1 MRTGQ
6 SCSNL
11 KRVRSQRA
19 ALDARPELTA
29 TARALQV
36 ARAQMAAEAMGLV
49 LRGGGRPLPPDL
61 LSDLQLV
68 FSRLVTED
76 DMYPLA
82 GISTPSR
89 LARFLDQQ
97 QSMIVRV
104 AGCARRR
111 SCSAGGRQGQR
122 GRGREPGSV
131 P

>member
-1 MRTGQ
+1 MGDSILTRADREALDAHGAE
-6 SCSNL
+6 L
-11 KRVRSQRA
+11 LELEERYGSQRA

-36 ARAQMAAEAMGLV
+36 ARAQMAAEAMGLE

-76 DMYPLA
+76 DMDPLA

-89 LARFLDQQ
+89 LARFLDQHA
-97 QSMIVRV
+97 VDDR
-104 AGCARRR
+104 A
-111 SCSAGGRQGQR
+111 
-122 GRGREPGSV
+122 E
-131 P
+131 